1 MEGLL
6 MLRKKAAAN
15 HIERTEGAPTV
26 SVIVPAYNTSQYIK
40 EALDSVLAQTL
51 TDYEIIVINDGSL
64 DTDELE
70 HALEPYLARIIYLKQ
85 ENRGSSGAR
94 NAGLRVARGRYIA
107 LLDSDDVWEPEYL
120 AVNVGLLERD
130 PAIDV
135 VFPNSLLFGE
145 SPDAGMKY
153 MDLHPVE
160 GEVTFTRLLAQQC
173 YVWGGVTA
181 RREAILDAGM
191 FDESLGSGEDFELWL
206 RILHRGGRIAYH
218 RQVLARY
225 RKRPGSHTS
234 DPLWLCRNFLKILDK
249 ITRTMKLAPVDDEV
263 VERQRA
269 WANAM
274 VRLYEGKQAFFRGD
288 ASAAIEGLTEANA
301 FFGSRKI
308 ALTLWLLRSAPRLL
322 LRAYDVRD
330 RFVLKTNTKF

>member
-1 MEGLL
+1 
-6 MLRKKAAAN
+6 MLQKEVSTHN
-15 HIERTEGAPTV
+15 IERAESAPCV
-26 SVIVPAYNTSQYIK
+26 SVIIPAYNTSQYIK

-51 TDYEIIVINDGSL
+51 TDYEIIVINDGSP

-70 HALEPYLARIIYLKQ
+70 RVLDPYRERLVYLKQ

-94 NAGLRVARGRYIA
+94 NAGLRTARGRYIA

-120 AVNVGLLERD
+120 AVNVALLERD
-130 PAIDV
+130 SSVDV
-135 VFPNSLLFGE
+135 VYPNALLFGD
-145 SPDAGMKY
+145 SPDAGKVY
-153 MDLHPVE
+153 MDVHPVG
-160 GEVTFTRLLAQQC
+160 GEVTFARLLAQQC

-225 RKRPGSHTS
+225 RKRRGSHTS
-234 DPLWLCRNFLKILDK
+234 DPLWLYRNFLKILDK
-249 ITRTMKLAPVDDEV
+249 ITRTMTLAPDEDEV
-263 VERQRA
+263 VRRQRA

-274 VRLYEGKQAFFRGD
+274 LRLHEGKQAFFRGD
-288 ASAAIEGLTEANA
+288 TRAAIEGLTEANA

-308 ALTLWLLRSAPRLL
+308 ALALWSLRSAPRLL
-322 LRAYDVRD
+322 LRAYDMRD
-330 RFVLKTNTKF
+330 RFILKTNTKF